1 MAVIRNTASA
11 LRKGKVGNETYYVS
25 LNKQIVR
32 VAQNNSNYG
41 ESASRTPSQQGNR
54 VKWANLVNFYKISS
68 AWMRKAFENKQS
80 NQTDYNRFMQLNLS
94 QSRIY
99 LTREA
104 AQAGAIV
111 ADRFAVSQ
119 GSLRSINIKQLDGAW
134 QTDIRI
140 GNLTIGTATTV
151 ADLTAAI
158 LENNNWAELGM
169 QLSFISYQ
177 QSTDPFGFPK
187 AMCTAYELTLDT
199 EDTRL
204 VRDLLPE
211 FCSTTK
217 TGGFLG
223 TNDDI
228 SIGAFAYILSQ
239 TKGGKTLVST
249 QTLVTNNAIMITQY
263 SSVTSLLRSIDSYG
277 VTADA
282 FLDSG
287 STTQNATPQPL
298 YITGI
303 RVAGLTPLYAAGEAG
318 PNRKDCSGK
327 VVTILMSSP
336 IPEAVDVLAVQSQDG
351 IREVENLTL
360 PTISEDRKSITATFP
375 VLTPN
380 YLINYMKVQLSSGF
394 LDLQFDNSGSE
405 HD

>member
-11 LRKGKVGNETYYVS
+11 LRKGKVGNETYYVA

-32 VAQNNSNYG
+32 VAQNDSNYG
-41 ESASRTPSQQGNR
+41 ESASRTPAQQGNR

-68 AWMRKAFENKQS
+68 TWMKKAFENKNS

-104 AQAGAIV
+104 AQAGAVV
-111 ADRFAVSQ
+111 ADQFAVSQ
-119 GSLRSINIKQLDGAW
+119 GSLRSINIQQVASAW
-134 QTDIRI
+134 QTDIKV
-140 GNLTIGTATTV
+140 GNLTIGASTTV
-151 ADLTAAI
+151 ADFTTAVLA
-158 LENNNWAELGM
+158 NNNWAELN
-169 QLSFISYQ
+169 QQISFVSYQ
-177 QSTDPFGFPK
+177 QSTDPFGYPK
-187 AMCTAYELTLDT
+187 AVCTAYELTLDLS
-199 EDTRL
+199 DTRL

-211 FCSTTK
+211 FCSQTTA
-217 TGGFLG
+217 GGFLG

-228 SIGAFAYILSQ
+228 SIGAFAYVLSQ

-263 SSVTSLLRSIDSYG
+263 SSAAALQRAIDSYG

-287 STTQNATPQPL
+287 SYAQSATPQPL
-298 YITGI
+298 YVTGI
-303 RVAGLTPLYAAGEAG
+303 RVAGLSSLFAAGESG

-327 VVTILMSSP
+327 LVTILMSSP
-336 IPEAVDVLAVQSQDG
+336 IPESVSVLAVQSQDG
-351 IREVENLTL
+351 IREVENLTS

-380 YLINYMKVQLSSGF
+380 YLINYMRVQLSSGT
-394 LDLQFDNSGSE
+394 LDLVFDNSGDI